1 MEIQAFINDVLS
13 QNREKLKKYFAENA
27 VVLWRCT
34 NERFTVEEYI
44 RANCDYPGKWDGEV
58 EKLISTEDGFI
69 TAVRVFSM
77 DGMAS
82 FHVTSFITLENGK
95 ITFLDEY
102 WADDGEPPE
111 WRKSMNIGKSIK

>member
-27 VVLWRCT
+27 VILWRCT

-44 RANCDYPGKWDGEV
+44 RANCDYPGKWDGEI

-77 DGMAS
+77 DGTAS

-111 WRKSMNIGKSIK
+111 WRKSMNTGKSIK